1 MNLSWFSTL
10 EWLKFA
16 GLTLAGLTVAVVL
29 LALIFAAVRMD
40 LDDDIEQ

>member
-1 MNLSWFSTL
+1 MSLSWFTAI

-16 GLTLAGLTVAVVL
+16 GLTLAGLTVAAVL